1 MSANQDKNPETV
13 LCDRHI
19 AMSSQI
25 AARLNRRYT
34 WVETEDLQSY
44 AYLGLAMA
52 ARRYNPDHGVP
63 FDRYAFQKGTYLAID
78 EMRKDGVLR
87 RRNAK
92 QLPMKLSISGCDDG
106 EHDCDIPVADNDSD
120 KGLSRIEARDICA
133 SLLNKLDSRDRQ
145 LLIMYYTDEMKF
157 KEIAEVFGVSES
169 AICLRHKA
177 LMTKLRRLAGSAA
190 ASYQGM

>member
-1 MSANQDKNPETV
+1 MSANQKKNPKTV

-19 AMSSQI
+19 SMSSQI

-34 WVETEDLQSY
+34 WVDSEDLQSY
-44 AYLGLAMA
+44 AYLGLALA
-52 ARRYNPDHGVP
+52 AKRYSPDHGVS

-92 QLPMKLSISGCDDG
+92 QLPIRLSISGCDDG
-106 EHDCDIPVADNDSD
+106 EHDSDIPVVDNDSD
-120 KGLSRIEARDICA
+120 RGISRMEARDICA
-133 SLLNKLDSRDRQ
+133 SLLKKLDDKDRQ

-177 LMTKLRRLAGSAA
+177 LMTRLRRLAGSAA
-190 ASYQGM
+190 ASYEGM